1 MKVEELLYHYLIGY
15 SKFQDTNMKNNIVW
29 ALFKM
34 YSVDEANCSMHFP
47 LKKQK
52 ATRLF
57 TNKDNRKL
65 KALWDGTMSFSHY
78 L

>member
-15 SKFQDTNMKNNIVW
+15 SKFQDTDMKNNIVW

-47 LKKQK
+47 LQKQK
-52 ATRLF
+52 R
-57 TNKDNRKL
+57 
-65 KALWDGTMSFSHY
+65 HVY
-78 L
+78 LLTKMTEN